1 MALHAPR
8 TPSHQQSQEQPSPGL
23 ITLARGEQ
31 QEVDLE
37 IKRSHFLARACR
49 TDSTEEARDF
59 IARVRSIHPD
69 ARHHCSAFT
78 ITDLTQGL
86 EPLPHPTER
95 SNDDGEPSGTA
106 GQPMLDILR
115 GTGLA
120 NTTVVVTRYFGGT
133 LLGTGGL
140 VRAYS
145 EATAQALQA
154 AARVTLTR
162 LHLWDLRVPVAQAG
176 RIEAELRSRNPA
188 ATSGPTAE
196 GGTATPAPTI
206 HVEETIWGPTHA
218 VLVLATS
225 CADPELLHA
234 PLAALTRGEGAA
246 EPAGSRLVEVPVP
259 PV

>member
-1 MALHAPR
+1 MLTSASGADGAAP
-8 TPSHQQSQEQPSPGL
+8 SDSPL
-23 ITLARGEQ
+23 TLAQGDQPEI
-31 QEVDLE
+31 DLE
-37 IKRSHFLARACR
+37 IKRSHFLARAARADCE
-49 TDSTEEARDF
+49 EEARAF
-59 IARVRSIHPD
+59 IAAVRGDHPD
-69 ARHHCSAFT
+69 ARHHCSAYT
-78 ITDLTQGL
+78 VPSPGA
-86 EPLPHPTER
+86 LPIER

-106 GQPMLDILR
+106 GRPMLDVLR

-188 ATSGPTAE
+188 TASGPTAE
-196 GGTATPAPTI
+196 GGMTAPAPTI

-259 PV
+259 PA